1 MTKILKIFSIT
12 FMAGLLLLI
21 ILGLFMKPL
30 TYVTRTIVIESPA
43 TVVWRHLLEYNSYQV
58 WQKGVKKV
66 VLNKGGELWE
76 GATLRF
82 YHMDQEREISHEERV
97 VKMDDNNQIS
107 FLQEGLNKN
116 PLLHDFQTT
125 YLVKRLLDGTSE
137 LTIRISYH
145 TSGFVTRIYNQLFLR
160 ASFATDSDKNL
171 NALRKLIENS

>member
-1 MTKILKIFSIT
+1 MTKILKIFSIS

-21 ILGLFMKPL
+21 ILGLFMKPV
-30 TYVTRTIVIESPA
+30 TYVTRTIVIESPT
-43 TVVWRHLLEYNSYQV
+43 TVVWRHLLEYNSYQD

-66 VLNKGGELWE
+66 VLNKGDELWE

-82 YHMDQEREISHEERV
+82 YHIDQEREISHEERV
-97 VKMDDNNQIS
+97 VKIDANSQIS
-107 FLQEGLNKN
+107 FRRDGLNEN
-116 PLLHDFQTT
+116 PLLQDFQTT

-160 ASFATDSDKNL
+160 ANYSADCDKNL
-171 NALRKLIENS
+171 GALRKLIDNS